1 MRKGK
6 FIVSILT
13 AAALLMTSALAV
25 SAADAEESYSGFPIV
40 QEEVPVST
48 DHVIPS
54 ADPNFVEMT
63 LDEFQELYPDYEGV
77 FPEDDSGISPLA
89 LEDPGYVTAKY
100 DGPFEWVQ
108 EGSKWYLYSGTGS
121 SREKVTLGGWYQ
133 DGNYWYCLY
142 PSGATKYD
150 GSTATGEM
158 ITGWEKI
165 RGYWYYFNEYGQMA
179 TYWKEVSG
187 VYYYFSPSGADAIS
201 GYPEGAMITGEHY
214 LPYTQG
220 SSTYLNYYFSSSGA
234 MQDWHYPLPE
244 ELVSGVP
251 STSYEPY
258 YVTSRFAEWRV
269 IDGQNNQH
277 NGLDLRAK
285 VPIEVESAT
294 NGEVI
299 YAQYNPDM
307 GNLVVVKSDVQA
319 PNGNPLY
326 IRYMHLS
333 SIDVEKDDIITE
345 KTLIGETGNT
355 GGVDWHF
362 HMDVNAFNISTSEV
376 TASNGQNPAAFFTT
390 VPWAGKHPYG
400 EEYSGYVD

>member
-13 AAALLMTSALAV
+13 AAALLMTSAFAV
-25 SAADAEESYSGFPIV
+25 SAADTEEPDSRLPIV

-48 DHVIPS
+48 GHVIPS

-77 FPEDDSGISPLA
+77 FPEDDGDISPLA

-150 GSTATGEM
+150 GTTATGEM

-165 RGYWYYFNEYGQMA
+165 RGYWYYFNEYGQMS

-201 GYPEGAMITGEHY
+201 GYPQGAMATGAQY
-214 LPYTQG
+214 IPYTKG
-220 SSTYLNYYFSSSGA
+220 SSYYRNYYFSASGA
-234 MQDWHYPLPE
+234 MQDWYYPL
-244 ELVSGVP
+244 
-251 STSYEPY
+251 STSYLTLSSCFNDPR
-258 YVTSRFAEWRV
+258 SNGNHQG
-269 IDGQNNQH
+269 IDIP
-277 NGLDLRAK
+277 APAYTK
-285 VPIEVESAT
+285 ITSAT
-294 NGEVI
+294 SGTVYQKGSDLDTEDGMGYYCKANTGILGHRNRNLAVI
-299 YAQYNPDM
+299 YMHMVEPCTLTQGASITQGVTTIGYVGSTGASTGNHLHFQVTYKGDM
-307 GNLVVVKSDVQA
+307 GTTALSNSV
-319 PNGNPLY
+319 NP
-326 IRYMHLS
+326 S
-333 SIDVEKDDIITE
+333 
-345 KTLIGETGNT
+345 
-355 GGVDWHF
+355 
-362 HMDVNAFNISTSEV
+362 
-376 TASNGQNPAAFFTT
+376 AFFSETL
-390 VPWAGKHPYG
+390 VPNANCDVPAYG
-400 EEYSGYVD
+400 RDYNYSTGEFDE

>member
-1 MRKGK
+1 
-6 FIVSILT
+6 
-13 AAALLMTSALAV
+13 MTSAFAV
-25 SAADAEESYSGFPIV
+25 SAADTEEPDSRLPIV

-77 FPEDDSGISPLA
+77 FPEDDGDISPLA

-158 ITGWEKI
+158 ITSWEKI
-165 RGYWYYFNEYGQMA
+165 RSYWYYFNEYGQMS

-201 GYPEGAMITGEHY
+201 GYPEGAMVTGEHY
-214 LPYTQG
+214 LPYAKG
-220 SSTYLNYYFSSSGA
+220 SSRYLNFYFSSSGA
-234 MQDWHYPLPE
+234 MQDWSYPLPSGYTT
-244 ELVSGVP
+244 VSSPFHDPDNG
-251 STSYEPY
+251 
-258 YVTSRFAEWRV
+258 
-269 IDGQNNQH
+269 NH
-277 NGLDLRAK
+277 HGLDFPA
-285 VPIEVESAT
+285 PQGTYIFAAT
-294 NGEVI
+294 NGEVKFSGFNDSMG
-299 YAQYNPDM
+299 YALIM
-307 GNLVVVKSDVQA
+307 ESDVLDA
-319 PNGNPLY
+319 NGNYLY
-326 IRYMHLS
+326 VRYMHMNS
-333 SIDVEKDDIITE
+333 SPAQDPFYFSYGDWIDVEDH
-345 KTLIGETGNT
+345 IGYVGSTGDSTGN
-355 GGVDWHF
+355 HL
-362 HMDVNAFNISTSEV
+362 HIDVNANNIGNDELIVDEAINPICFFSTKS
-376 TASNGQNPAAFFTT
+376 FTNT
-390 VPWAGKHPYG
+390 SDAPLYWDRWG
-400 EEYSGYVD
+400 EH